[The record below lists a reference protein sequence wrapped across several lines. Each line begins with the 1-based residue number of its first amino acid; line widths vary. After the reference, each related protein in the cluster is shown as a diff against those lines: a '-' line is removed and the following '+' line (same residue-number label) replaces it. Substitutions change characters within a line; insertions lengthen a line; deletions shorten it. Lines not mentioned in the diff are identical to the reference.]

1 MSSVHIDLT
10 YGINLHIVYIFIM
23 GVVFRLIVPK
33 IIFFMKVMLEK
44 TRVAV
49 IKNISMTSGFIVNRQ
64 ILDICKTMDQ
74 MV

>member
-1 MSSVHIDLT
+1 MSTVHIDLT

-23 GVVFRLIVPK
+23 GVEFRLIVPK

-49 IKNISMTSGFIVNRQ
+49 IKNISMTSGFIVNRK
-64 ILDICKTMDQ
+64 LSYICKTMDQ

>member
-10 YGINLHIVYIFIM
+10 YGINLHIVYILIV

-49 IKNISMTSGFIVNRQ
+49 IKKISMTSGFRVYCELKNIGY
-64 ILDICKTMDQ
+64 M
-74 MV
+74 

>member
-1 MSSVHIDLT
+1 
-10 YGINLHIVYIFIM
+10 
-23 GVVFRLIVPK
+23 
-33 IIFFMKVMLEK
+33 MKVMLEK

-64 ILDICKTMDQ
+64 ILDNCKTMDQ

>member
-10 YGINLHIVYIFIM
+10 YGINLNIVYIFIM

-49 IKNISMTSGFIVNRQ
+49 IRKYLYDVRVYCESKNIGYM
-64 ILDICKTMDQ
+64 
-74 MV
+74 

>member
-1 MSSVHIDLT
+1 
-10 YGINLHIVYIFIM
+10 M

-49 IKNISMTSGFIVNRQ
+49 IKKISMTSGFRVYCELKNIGY
-64 ILDICKTMDQ
+64 M
-74 MV
+74 